1 MCKDV
6 HSFVVH
12 FNSHYKFHG
21 QSQQIK
27 IWDVGSCFQREA
39 SQRAEALTSLEPLVA
54 IHKHTNSIRTVN
66 FHPTV
71 SNLLVSTSQDMTLRY
86 FDAEQ
91 GSEVSCMSI
100 PQAVTV
106 NVSFNYDGSLMAL
119 AGKDRTVRIV
129 DPRSGAVVLT
139 TESSLAAAAAGSR
152 SSVGSSNPHIG
163 RNLRVAWCAT
173 RTGAFADPLITVSAG
188 SSGQRQVHMWDPR
201 NLQAPLVSKSIDSA
215 SGQLF
220 PMFDETMNT
229 VFLVGKGDTIIRTYE
244 MIFLEETTPTV
255 VTNPS
260 LLEKST
266 DFQSSIEPFAGVC
279 MLPKRCCDV
288 RNVEV
293 ARVLK
298 LTSDAVTP
306 ISFKVPRADHLK
318 TYFHDDLFP
327 PVRARTSLA
336 TVPDWESAD
345 SDASLFQPIL
355 ESLQPEGMPAISTS
369 APEPTPSS
377 TRSKVDSFKQE
388 QVRAAEENKQR
399 EDNFARLQAMAVQNS
414 QYNKN
419 LSGGTSNVAPTATAA
434 RVAAA
439 HAQAAATAEEVD
451 SDDNWDDED

>member
-1 MCKDV
+1 MD
-6 HSFVVH
+6 
-12 FNSHYKFHG
+12 
-21 QSQQIK
+21 
-27 IWDVGSCFQREA
+27 SCFQREV
-39 SQRAEALTSLEPLVA
+39 SQRADALTSLEPSVA
-54 IHKHTNSIRTVN
+54 INRHTNSIRTVD

-71 SNLLVSTSQDMTLRY
+71 SGLLVSTSQDMTLRH

-91 GSEVSCMSI
+91 GSEVSSLSI
-100 PQAVTV
+100 PQAVTI
-106 NVSFNYDGSLMAL
+106 NVSFNYDGSLVAL

-129 DPRSGAVVLT
+129 DPRSGSVVLT
-139 TESSLAAAAAGSR
+139 TESSLAAASAGSR

-163 RNLRVAWCAT
+163 RNLRVAWCST
-173 RTGAFADPLITVSAG
+173 RTGANSDPLLTVSAG
-188 SSGQRQVHMWDPR
+188 NSGLRQVHMWDPR
-201 NLQAPLVSKSIDSA
+201 NLSAPLVSKSIDNA

-244 MIFLEETTPTV
+244 MIFLEETTPG
-255 VTNPS
+255 VTPQLSNPS

-266 DFQSSIEPFAGVC
+266 DFQSNIEPFAGVC

-298 LTSDAVTP
+298 LTSDSVTP

-318 TYFHDDLFP
+318 AYFHDDLFA
-327 PVRARTSLA
+327 PVRARSSLA
-336 TVPDWESAD
+336 TVPDWESTD
-345 SDASLFQPIL
+345 SDLSLFQPIL
-355 ESLQPEGMPAISTS
+355 ESLQPEGMAPISTS

-388 QVRAAEENKQR
+388 QAKALEENKLR
-399 EDNFARLQAMAVQNS
+399 EDKFARLQAMAVQNS

-419 LSGGTSNVAPTATAA
+419 LSGGTSNAPPTATAA

-439 HAQAAATAEEVD
+439 HAQAEALEEVD

>member
-1 MCKDV
+1 VD
-6 HSFVVH
+6 
-12 FNSHYKFHG
+12 
-21 QSQQIK
+21 
-27 IWDVGSCFQREA
+27 SCFQREM
-39 SQRAEALTSLEPLVA
+39 SQRAEALTSLEPSAVLN
-54 IHKHTNSIRTVN
+54 KHTNSIRTVN

-71 SNLLVSTSQDMTLRY
+71 SGLVASTAQDMTLRY

-100 PQAVTV
+100 PQAVTI

-119 AGKDRTVRIV
+119 AGKDRTVRVV
-129 DPRSGAVVLT
+129 DPRSGSVVLT
-139 TESSLAAAAAGSR
+139 TESSLATAAAGSR
-152 SSVGSSNPHIG
+152 SSVGSSNPYIG
-163 RNLRVAWCAT
+163 RNLRVAWCCT
-173 RTGAFADPLITVSAG
+173 RAGAHSDPLLTVSAG
-188 SSGQRQVHMWDPR
+188 NSGLRQVHMWDPR
-201 NLQAPLVSKSIDSA
+201 NLSAPLVSKSIDNA

-244 MIFLEETTPTV
+244 MIFLEETTPGV
-255 VTNPS
+255 APALSNPS

-266 DFQSSIEPFAGVC
+266 DFQSNIEPFAGVC

-318 TYFHDDLFP
+318 AYFHDDLFP
-327 PVRARTSLA
+327 PVRARSSLA

-345 SDASLFQPIL
+345 ADVSLFQPIL

-388 QVRAAEENKQR
+388 QAKALEENKLR
-399 EDNFARLQAMAVQNS
+399 EDKFARLQAMAVQNS

-419 LSGGTSNVAPTATAA
+419 LSGGTSNAPPTATAA

-439 HAQAAATAEEVD
+439 HAQAAEAAEEVD